1 MTKSGVQSNSIS
13 TKRSLPAVAHSSNT
27 FDSFLHTAHQR
38 HAQNARRKERNTGD
52 LERSCLVETG
62 LLVGAIGEVVGAGE
76 GVLVVRHVSAALE
89 TLHLPRLQLAEV
101 LLAGVDAADLV
112 ADDVGLDVLL
122 CLGLGR
128 C

>member
-1 MTKSGVQSNSIS
+1 MNGIESKRIL
-13 TKRSLPAVAHSSNT
+13 TKRSLPAVAQNNNT
-27 FDSFLHTAHQR
+27 FDSFLHTARQR

-52 LERSCLVETG
+52 LESSCLVETG
-62 LLVGAIGEVVGAGE
+62 LLVGAVGEVVGAGE
-76 GVLVVRHVSAALE
+76 GILVVRHVSAALQ
-89 TLHLPRLQLAEV
+89 TLHLPCLQLAEV